1 MAIQMRRGAYSDLD
15 PSKLVP
21 GEVVIV
27 LSGDPGLYIPV
38 VEEGYIEG
46 DGTGVYVCTETGTV
60 KRLVSQ
66 DELNAVLG
74 LLMPDQEEP
83 EPTSDK

>member
-27 LSGDPGLYIPV
+27 LSGDPGISIPNLQ
-38 VEEGYIEG
+38 EGYIVG

-74 LLMPDQEEP
+74 LLMPEQS
-83 EPTSDK
+83 EPTPEK

>member
-1 MAIQMRRGAYSDLD
+1 MAIQLRRGAYSELD
-15 PSKLVP
+15 ATKLVP
-21 GEVVIV
+21 GEVAIV
-27 LSGDPGLYIPV
+27 LSGDPGLSLPNLQ
-38 VEEGYIEG
+38 EGYIVG
-46 DGTGVYVCTETGTV
+46 DGTGVYVCTSTGTV

>member
-15 PSKLVP
+15 ATKLVP

-66 DELNAVLG
+66 DELNTLFS
-74 LLMPDQEEP
+74 LIMPDQSQP

>member
-66 DELNAVLG
+66 DELNTLFS
-74 LLMPDQEEP
+74 LIMPDQSQP

>member
-15 PSKLVP
+15 PSKFVP

-27 LSGDPGLYIPV
+27 LEGDPGIYVPV
-38 VEEGYIEG
+38 VDEDYIEG

-66 DELNAVLG
+66 DELNRVYS
-74 LLMPDQEEP
+74 LLMPDQSQP

>member
-1 MAIQMRRGAYSDLD
+1 MRRGAYSDLD

-38 VEEGYIEG
+38 VEEGYIVG

-74 LLMPDQEEP
+74 LLMPEQS
-83 EPTSDK
+83 EPTPEK